1 MKIQGQALQE
11 KYEKAQREI
20 VTLRKELTDLKKELT
35 QVKAILLLHRDCPV
49 TKAMPSNSQL
59 AL

>member
-20 VTLRKELTDLKKELT
+20 LSQRKEMTDLKKELT
-35 QVKAILLLHRDCPV
+35 QVKAILLLHKDCEV